1 MKLNKVEIAS
11 GSLTSAGSS
20 SAKKSYILV
29 NSDKFWKQQKG
40 STFPVVAESIAEEL
54 EKYKQ
59 YETQLKSLKNTIVNW
74 SFMLKNIMNK
84 R

>member
-11 GSLTSAGSS
+11 GSSA

-59 YETQLKSLKNTIVNW
+59 YETQLKSLKDTLVNW
-74 SFMLKNIMNK
+74 SFTLKNIMN
-84 R
+84 